1 MLLPSRERFTCTLRE
16 KAEGPHKGCVQMP
29 PAPMSGLIQPVV
41 NDQGDRV
48 IPGTRRP
55 DGTVRKE
62 RRIRP
67 GYTPQ
72 DEVQTYQSKGTQV
85 GGF

>member
-1 MLLPSRERFTCTLRE
+1 MHPCIIQLSN
-16 KAEGPHKGCVQMP
+16 
-29 PAPMSGLIQPVV
+29 MSGLVQPVITQ
-41 NDQGDRV
+41 DGDRI

-62 RRIRP
+62 RRIRL

-72 DEVQTYQSKGTQV
+72 DEVVTYQSKGTV
-85 GGF
+85 VRHTAPVPEDIVAG